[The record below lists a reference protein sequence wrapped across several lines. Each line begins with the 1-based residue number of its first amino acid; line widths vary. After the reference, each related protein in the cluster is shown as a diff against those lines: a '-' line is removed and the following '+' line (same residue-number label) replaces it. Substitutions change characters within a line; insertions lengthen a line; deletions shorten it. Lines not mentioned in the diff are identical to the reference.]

1 MRNGPR
7 AASSSRRARRSVRST
22 EPRLPPNASATGT
35 PGDGLSLRL
44 PRSLLVVEVLLLFF
58 FVGSGD
64 DQVFLREVGS
74 HHLVVRNVLDRLLVL
89 DVDRLGDLRLP
100 LATGSGGGRR
110 LVARGVFLVGPAL
123 RADGLGLSEIIE
135 LRATVV
141 ALEFGS

>member
-44 PRSLLVVEVLLLFF
+44 PRSLLVV

-100 LATGSGGGRR
+100 LATGRGGGRR

-123 RADGLGLSEIIE
+123 RADGLG
-135 LRATVV
+135 
-141 ALEFGS
+141 